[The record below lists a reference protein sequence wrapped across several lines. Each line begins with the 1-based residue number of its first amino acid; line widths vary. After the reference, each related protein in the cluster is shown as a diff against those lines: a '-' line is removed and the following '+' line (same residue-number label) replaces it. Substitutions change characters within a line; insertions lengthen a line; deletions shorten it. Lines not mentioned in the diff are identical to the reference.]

1 MHREEP
7 NPDDRETD
15 IADDPRLDAISGE
28 LHAII
33 KRSDMKLLIAL
44 ALNLAVVVLFA
55 RLQIKSMWLD
65 LSEVAVTIGI
75 LGGTIYSI
83 VRQKQSVAA
92 RHGLVC
98 SVCGYRP
105 GVSMILSA
113 ATTRRCRKCRS
124 SLSVV

>member
-7 NPDDRETD
+7 NVDDKETD
-15 IADDPRLDAISGE
+15 IADDPLVNAISGE
-28 LHAII
+28 LHAIN

-55 RLQIKSMWLD
+55 RLHIKSMWLD
-65 LSEVAVTIGI
+65 LLEAAIVVTI
-75 LGGTIYSI
+75 LGGTIYSV
-83 VRQKQSVAA
+83 VRQKQSAAA

-105 GVSMILSA
+105 GVVMILSA
-113 ATTRRCRKCRS
+113 ATTQRCRKCGS
-124 SLSVV
+124 PLPIV